1 MLRVLL
7 RRQLLEF
14 NRSFFYN
21 GKTGK
26 GRSRLS
32 SALLIAG
39 YVLLMAGV
47 LGGLFTV
54 LSLSLCTPLTAA
66 GAGWLYFA
74 ILSLIALALGVFGS
88 VFNTYAGLYLARDND
103 LLLSLP
109 IPVRYILT
117 ARLMGVYLMGLMFSG
132 VVMLPAV
139 IVYWVTARPGPAGVI
154 GSLLLA
160 VLLSLLVLI
169 LSCLLGWVVAKVS
182 VKLKGRSFI
191 SVLAA
196 LIFLGLYYFVYFK
209 ASAVIRNIV
218 ANAAAL
224 GSAVKG
230 AAWPLYALGRMGE
243 GSIPAILGVSAVVLA
258 LLALTGWLLSHS
270 FLSLATAG
278 GRTER
283 LRGRVRPLRTKNLSA
298 ALLGKELARFT
309 ASAGY
314 MLNCGFGALMAVAAA
329 VALLIKGN
337 ALRAILAEN
346 FGAAPGF
353 PAVLL
358 TAGVCLITGSCD
370 ITAPSVSLEGKHLW
384 LTQSLPVASRQV
396 LWAKLKAHLLVACP
410 PALLCSLCGAFA
422 LRTTA
427 GETAFLLLLPQL
439 TVLLIAALGLAINL
453 KRPNL
458 TWTNETAPVKQ
469 SLGVLLT
476 LLAGWLWGVLIGAGY
491 YLLMGAVSAL
501 VWLALCAL
509 LTAALAGLLLLW
521 LRGRGARIF
530 AAL

>member
-1 MLRVLL
+1 MLRTLL
-7 RRQLLEF
+7 KRQLLEF
-14 NRSFFYN
+14 NRSFFYSA
-21 GKTGK
+21 KTGK

-47 LGGLFTV
+47 LGGMFTV
-54 LSLSLCTPLTAA
+54 LSLSLCAPLAAA

-109 IPVRYILT
+109 IPVRYILA
-117 ARLMGVYLMGLMFSG
+117 ARLLGVYLMGLMFSG
-132 VVMLPAV
+132 VVLLPAV
-139 IVYWVTARPGPAGVI
+139 IVYWVVLRPGPAGVI

-169 LSCLLGWVVAKVS
+169 LACLLGWVVAKVS

-191 SVLAA
+191 AVLAA
-196 LIFLGLYYFVYFK
+196 LIFFGLYYFVYFR
-209 ASAVIRNIV
+209 ASVIIRSIV

-224 GSAVKG
+224 GGAVKG
-230 AAWPLYALGRMGE
+230 AAWPLYALGRVGE
-243 GSIPAILGVSAVVLA
+243 GSIPAMLGVAAAVLA
-258 LLALTGWLLSHS
+258 LLALTGWILSRS

-283 LRGRVRPLRTKNLSA
+283 VRGRARPLRAKSPSA

-309 ASAGY
+309 SSAGY
-314 MLNCGFGALMAVAAA
+314 MLNCGFGALMTVAAA
-329 VALLIKGN
+329 AALLIKGGT
-337 ALRAILAEN
+337 LRAILEEN
-346 FGAAPGF
+346 FGSVHGF

-358 TAGVCLITGSCD
+358 TAAVCLLAGSCD
-370 ITAPSVSLEGKHLW
+370 ISAPSVSLEGKHLW
-384 LTQSLPVASRQV
+384 LAQSLPVPPRQV
-396 LWAKLKAHLLVACP
+396 LWAKLKLHLLIACP

-422 LRTTA
+422 LGTNA
-427 GETAFLLLLPQL
+427 GETVLLILLPQL
-439 TVLLIAALGLAINL
+439 TALLIAALGLAINL

-469 SLGVLLT
+469 SLGVLVT
-476 LLAGWLWGVLIGAGY
+476 MLAGWLWGALLGIGY
-491 YLLMGAVSAL
+491 YLLMGAVSAP
-501 VWLALCAL
+501 VWLALCAAA
-509 LTAALAGLLLLW
+509 TAALAGLLLLW
-521 LRGRGARIF
+521 LRGRGARTF

>member
-1 MLRVLL
+1 
-7 RRQLLEF
+7 
-14 NRSFFYN
+14 
-21 GKTGK
+21 
-26 GRSRLS
+26 
-32 SALLIAG
+32 
-39 YVLLMAGV
+39 
-47 LGGLFTV
+47 
-54 LSLSLCTPLTAA
+54 
-66 GAGWLYFA
+66 
-74 ILSLIALALGVFGS
+74 
-88 VFNTYAGLYLARDND
+88 
-103 LLLSLP
+103 
-109 IPVRYILT
+109 
-117 ARLMGVYLMGLMFSG
+117 
-132 VVMLPAV
+132 
-139 IVYWVTARPGPAGVI
+139 
-154 GSLLLA
+154 
-160 VLLSLLVLI
+160 
-169 LSCLLGWVVAKVS
+169 
-182 VKLKGRSFI
+182 
-191 SVLAA
+191 
-196 LIFLGLYYFVYFK
+196 
-209 ASAVIRNIV
+209 
-218 ANAAAL
+218 
-224 GSAVKG
+224 
-230 AAWPLYALGRMGE
+230 MGE

-337 ALRAILAEN
+337 ALRAILTEN

-384 LTQSLPVASRQV
+384 LAQSLPVAPRQV

>member
-7 RRQLLEF
+7 KRQLLEI

-21 GKTGK
+21 AKTGK

-32 SALLIAG
+32 SGLLIAA
-39 YVLLMAGV
+39 YVLLMAGL
-47 LGGLFTV
+47 LGGMFTI
-54 LSLSLCTPLTAA
+54 LSLSLCAPLAAA

-109 IPVRYILT
+109 IPVRDILA
-117 ARLMGVYLMGLMFSG
+117 ARLLGVYLMGLMFSG

-139 IVYWVTARPGPAGVI
+139 IVYWVILRPGPTGVI

-160 VLLSLLVLI
+160 VLLSLLVLVRA
-169 LSCLLGWVVAKVS
+169 CLLGWVVAKVS
-182 VKLKGRSFI
+182 VKLKGRSFVT
-191 SVLAA
+191 VLAA
-196 LIFLGLYYFVYFK
+196 LVFFGLYYFIYFR
-209 ASAVIRNIV
+209 ASIVIRTIT

-224 GSAVKG
+224 GGAVKG
-230 AAWPLYALGRMGE
+230 AAWPLYALGRVGE
-243 GSIPAILGVSAVVLA
+243 GSLPAMLGVSAVVLA
-258 LLALTGWLLSHS
+258 LLVLTGRLLSRS

-283 LRGRVRPLRTKNLSA
+283 IRGRTKPIRAKSPSA

-309 ASAGY
+309 SSAGY
-314 MLNCGFGALMAVAAA
+314 MLNCGFGALMTVAAA
-329 VALLIKGN
+329 VVLLIKGG
-337 ALRAILAEN
+337 ALRDILAEN
-346 FGAAPGF
+346 FGSVHGF

-358 TAGVCLITGSCD
+358 TAGVCLLAGSSD
-370 ITAPSVSLEGKHLW
+370 ISAPSVSLEGKHLW
-384 LTQSLPVASRQV
+384 LAQSLPVAPRQV
-396 LWAKLKAHLLVACP
+396 LWAKLKLHLLIACP
-410 PALLCSLCGAFA
+410 PALLCSLCGAA
-422 LRTTA
+422 VLGTNA
-427 GETAFLLLLPQL
+427 GETVFLILLPQL
-439 TVLLIAALGLAINL
+439 TALLIAALGLAINL

-469 SLGVLLT
+469 SLGVLVT
-476 LLAGWLWGVLIGAGY
+476 LLAGWLWGALMGIGH
-491 YLLMGAVSAL
+491 YLLMGAVSAP
-501 VWLALCAL
+501 VWLALCSL
-509 LTAALAGLLLLW
+509 VTAALAGLLLLW

-530 AAL
+530 SAL